1 MKKMEKK
8 CYIPITKNLEKR
20 DNVKQKKNITT
31 KKNIKPLSE

>member
-8 CYIPITKNLEKR
+8 CCIPITKNLENR
-20 DNVKQKKNITT
+20 DDVKQKKNITT